1 MSSNGAVGVPLT
13 LDDFDTLGGDIPLL
27 ANIMPSGEY
36 LMEDPQ
42 MTEAVLNYLEEGK
55 TGDRVRSQKYTVD
68 FIDYCLRLL

>member
-1 MSSNGAVGVPLT
+1 MSVNAFRGRGAVFCQAVLEPGK
-13 LDDFDTLGGDIPLL
+13 
-27 ANIMPSGEY
+27 MYCREY

>member
-1 MSSNGAVGVPLT
+1 
-13 LDDFDTLGGDIPLL
+13 
-27 ANIMPSGEY
+27 
-36 LMEDPQ
+36 MEDPQ

>member
-1 MSSNGAVGVPLT
+1 MVFCQAVLEPGK
-13 LDDFDTLGGDIPLL
+13 
-27 ANIMPSGEY
+27 MYCREY